1 MTNTTFIP
9 FEGFYESQFSHA
21 IDMQVESMAEDSD
34 FDEDQVNYIQWH
46 NDIAAKYAAAW
57 ITAMSDKV
65 GFTINA
71 TFNKMVSPRYY
82 NYETDRIVVDI
93 DNTSITN
100 IFDHIVENF
109 VEEYNAY
116 VKETFTPR
124 SGFIPFYP
132 NDLNVWGDLSDWDS
146 VQVGTMLSFLDE
158 TYQLDDYKLD
168 PYEITSS
175 IVY

>member
-9 FEGFYESQFSHA
+9 FAGFYESEFAHA

-34 FDEDQVNYIQWH
+34 FDEDQVTYQQWH
-46 NDIAAKYAAAW
+46 NAIAAKYAAAW

-65 GFTINA
+65 GFKINA
-71 TFNKMVSPRYY
+71 TFKKLSSPRYY
-82 NYETDRIVVDI
+82 NYETDQVIVDI
-93 DNTSITN
+93 EALSITN

-116 VKETFTPR
+116 VRETFTPR

-132 NDLNVWGDLSDWDS
+132 NDLNIWGSLDEWDS

-158 TYQLDDYKLD
+158 IYDMDEYKLD
-168 PYEITSS
+168 PYHIVSS
-175 IVY
+175 IVF